1 MLIKV
6 QQGMRLF
13 IGILSIP
20 ITIKDTIIL
29 LRNPLIV
36 IVHYYNTEP
45 LIVTNVSYNNAGL

>member
-6 QQGMRLF
+6 QQGMLLL
-13 IGILSIP
+13 IGNLSIP

-29 LRNPLIV
+29 LKNPLIV
-36 IVHYYNTEP
+36 IMHYYNTGP

>member
-45 LIVTNVSYNNAGL
+45 LIVANVSYNNAGL

>member
-6 QQGMRLF
+6 QQRMLLF

-29 LRNPLIV
+29 LRNPLIA
-36 IVHYYNTEP
+36 IVHYYNTGP